1 LTLFGAGQDASSFVH
16 QQASDDEGLLDH
28 AARRVEIDRKLRVF
42 HISQEAANVRAGIL
56 IDLTFNRDPMIASLF
71 RMNWPDPLPDR

>member
-16 QQASDDEGLLDH
+16 QQASDDGLLDH
-28 AARRVEIDRKLRVF
+28 AARRVEIDRKLRVL
-42 HISQEAANVRAGIL
+42 HISQEAANARAGIL
-56 IDLTFNRDPMIASLF
+56 IDLTLNRDPMIASLF